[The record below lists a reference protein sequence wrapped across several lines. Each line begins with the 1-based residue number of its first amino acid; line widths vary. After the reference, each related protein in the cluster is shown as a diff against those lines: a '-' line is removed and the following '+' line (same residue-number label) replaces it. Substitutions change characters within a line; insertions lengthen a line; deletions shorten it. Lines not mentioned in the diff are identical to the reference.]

1 MLEYSNQN
9 DDTHDGPPLL
19 KHFHFKKSQEKPTE
33 MEIQLQ
39 DFVWVSLETQ
49 WGSSHEK
56 VSLFHREFHFDIKS
70 ALNLN
75 DLEWNGDVFK
85 KWKQEQDSPWN
96 ETVLF

>member
-49 WGSSHEK
+49 
-56 VSLFHREFHFDIKS
+56 
-70 ALNLN
+70 
-75 DLEWNGDVFK
+75 
-85 KWKQEQDSPWN
+85 
-96 ETVLF
+96 